1 MRNREKATDGLSTGM
16 TETEMS
22 AKTIR
27 TGKKIGTGAERRE
40 TTPVKRANPADDNA
54 TTGIKVES
62 VTSTENATMLPDM
75 RVTKV
80 AGTKDQSEMIE
91 EISVTPE
98 AVMNP
103 RVTLVT
109 AKEDVTPKRGTKVR
123 KEAAA
128 EEIKERTVTG
138 ASDATKKKATND
150 RSGVT
155 KNRATTAMK
164 LSVTPEAI
172 ERSNVRTKIPD
183 ERGPKAKKDRQR
195 TEDLRAKSPVAES
208 KAKLMVMM
216 AEAAADGMEMGR

>member
-1 MRNREKATDGLSTGM
+1 MRNREKATDGHSTGM
-16 TETEMS
+16 TEAEMS
-22 AKTIR
+22 ARTIR

-62 VTSTENATMLPDM
+62 VTTTENATMSPDM
-75 RVTKV
+75 RVTKE
-80 AGTKDQSEMIE
+80 AGTKDQSEMKE
-91 EISVTPE
+91 EISVT
-98 AVMNP
+98 

>member
-1 MRNREKATDGLSTGM
+1 MK
-16 TETEMS
+16 
-22 AKTIR
+22 
-27 TGKKIGTGAERRE
+27 
-40 TTPVKRANPADDNA
+40 
-54 TTGIKVES
+54 
-62 VTSTENATMLPDM
+62 
-75 RVTKV
+75 
-80 AGTKDQSEMIE
+80 E

-98 AVMNP
+98 AVTNP

>member
-16 TETEMS
+16 TEAEMS
-22 AKTIR
+22 ARTVR

-62 VTSTENATMLPDM
+62 VTTTENATMSPDM
-75 RVTKV
+75 RVTKE
-80 AGTKDQSEMIE
+80 AGTKDQSEMKE

-98 AVMNP
+98 AVTNP